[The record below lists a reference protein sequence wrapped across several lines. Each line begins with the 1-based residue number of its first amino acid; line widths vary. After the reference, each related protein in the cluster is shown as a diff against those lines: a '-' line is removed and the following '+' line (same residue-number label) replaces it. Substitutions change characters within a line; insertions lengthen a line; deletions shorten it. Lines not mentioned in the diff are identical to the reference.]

1 MKPVLLLTLV
11 VTLLFG
17 CATEQEFLADLTVVR
32 LVKIDIV
39 SRYPN
44 KQYKMLTWRTE
55 DKVDYITYE
64 SMSSDV
70 AIGDVMRVLTKR

>member
-1 MKPVLLLTLV
+1 MKPALLLTMV
-11 VTLLFG
+11 VTLLFS
-17 CATEQEFLADLTVVR
+17 CATKHEFMADLTVAK

-39 SRYPN
+39 SRYPD

-55 DKVDYITYE
+55 DNVDYITYE

-70 AIGDVMRVLTKR
+70 AIGDVVQVLTKR

>member
-1 MKPVLLLTLV
+1 MKPALLFVIV

-17 CATEQEFLADLTVVR
+17 CATRHEFLADMTVVK

-39 SRYPN
+39 NRYPN
-44 KQYKMLTWRTE
+44 KQYKLLTWRTA
-55 DKVDYITYE
+55 DNVDYITYE

-70 AIGDVMRVLTKR
+70 AIGDVMQVLTKR